1 MKKYKE
7 DDAPLDFFGITG
19 LFDMG
24 SSDGRV
30 ALFIHLQK
38 VSLQCSV
45 FVGSRI
51 ELSKGDKMTTTSS
64 LRGGKKKFTDAGE
77 GKDNVENLA

>member
-7 DDAPLDFFGITG
+7 DDAPLDFFGIVG

-24 SSDGRV
+24 SSDGQV

-38 VSLQCSV
+38 ASLQCFV

-51 ELSKGDKMTTTSS
+51 EPYKGDKGRR
-64 LRGGKKKFTDAGE
+64 LQVF
-77 GKDNVENLA
+77 VEKNL